1 MAAAADWLGV
11 GARLAEL
18 WLVRGAA
25 CPACPRV
32 PPCPTQ
38 VCTLT
43 CSGPATTLTEG
54 FESRAGAS
62 TAWPGLLLAA
72 ALGAALTAG
81 AGRLWRSRAVPAAP
95 EATPEPAPAP
105 PAPASPGTVGS
116 GPVTPSQL
124 ALGA

>member
-18 WLVRGAA
+18 WLVRGRA
-25 CPACPRV
+25 CPACPRA
-32 PPCPTQ
+32 PPCPAQ

-43 CSGPATTLTEG
+43 CSGPATSLTEG
-54 FESRAGAS
+54 LESRAGGAA
-62 TAWPGLLLAA
+62 AWPGLLLAA

-81 AGRLWRSRAVPAAP
+81 AGRLWRLRAPPAAP
-95 EATPEPAPAP
+95 ESTPEPAPAP
-105 PAPASPGTVGS
+105 PVPASTGSVGS

-124 ALGA
+124 ALRA